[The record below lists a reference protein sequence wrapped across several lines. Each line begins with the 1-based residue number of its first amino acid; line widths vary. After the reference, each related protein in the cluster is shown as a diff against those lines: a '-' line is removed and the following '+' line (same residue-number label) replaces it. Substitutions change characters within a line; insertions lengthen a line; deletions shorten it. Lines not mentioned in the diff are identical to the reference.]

1 MIYLLNKQ
9 DNTIH
14 TESWLEYKP
23 TDFLV
28 YLDDVLL
35 GTFLNESVYNEYITI
50 TIPGTSLVNI
60 QNKEY
65 TLKLYHNLAL
75 LKVELVVVKSGIPIE
90 IIGPTSTNNDKQ
102 IIFYGE

>member
-1 MIYLLNKQ
+1 MIYLINNS
-9 DNTIH
+9 DNTVT
-14 TESWLEYKP
+14 TESWLSYIP

-50 TIPGTSLVNI
+50 TIPSSSLVNL

-75 LKVELVVVKSGIPIE
+75 LKVELATVKSDIPLE
-90 IIGPTSTNNDKQ
+90 IKTVTNTSNN
-102 IIFYGE
+102 IIMYE